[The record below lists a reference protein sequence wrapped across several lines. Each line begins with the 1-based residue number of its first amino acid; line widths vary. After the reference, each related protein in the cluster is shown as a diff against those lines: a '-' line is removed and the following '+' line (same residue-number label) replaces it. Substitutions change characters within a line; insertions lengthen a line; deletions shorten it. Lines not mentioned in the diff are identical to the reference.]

1 MVEGIK
7 RMIRIIKDGEI
18 IKETLDMQTLVQFID
33 FYDSEPKRVEFSLNN
48 DEIEKRNRRQ
58 AAELSD

>member
-1 MVEGIK
+1 MVEGI
-7 RMIRIIKDGEI
+7 RPMIRIIKDGEV

-33 FYDSEPKRVEFSLNN
+33 FYDSEPKAIEFSLNY
-48 DEIEKRNRRQ
+48 DEIEKRNERQ

>member
-1 MVEGIK
+1 MD
-7 RMIRIIKDGEI
+7 MIRIFKDGKV
-18 IKETLDMQTLVQFID
+18 IKETEDMQTLVQFID
-33 FYDSEPKRVEFSLNN
+33 YYDSEPKMIEFSLNY

>member
-1 MVEGIK
+1 
-7 RMIRIIKDGEI
+7 MIRIIKDGEV

-33 FYDSEPKRVEFSLNN
+33 FYDSEPKAIEFSLNY
-48 DEIEKRNRRQ
+48 DEIEKRNERQ

>member
-1 MVEGIK
+1 
-7 RMIRIIKDGEI
+7 MIRIIKDGEI

>member
-1 MVEGIK
+1 
-7 RMIRIIKDGEI
+7 MIRIFKDGKV
-18 IKETLDMQTLVQFID
+18 IKETDDMQTLAQFMD
-33 FYDSEPKRVEFSLNN
+33 FYDAEPKMIEFRLNY